1 MAHDQNGVQCVQ
13 GVVYVQGLW
22 RHWSENCIKHQDFAD
37 ISNYQNL
44 AVDRTIYIIYIYM
57 LNNIHIHN
65 NSTK

>member
-1 MAHDQNGVQCVQ
+1 MGQCVQ

-44 AVDRTIYIIYIYM
+44 AVDRSIYIIYTCYIYYM

-65 NSTK
+65 STK